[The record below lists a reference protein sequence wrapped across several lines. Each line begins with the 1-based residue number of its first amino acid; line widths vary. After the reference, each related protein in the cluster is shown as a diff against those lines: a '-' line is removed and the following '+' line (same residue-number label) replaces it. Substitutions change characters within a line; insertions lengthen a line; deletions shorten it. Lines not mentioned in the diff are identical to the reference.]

1 MLEYAPGVLNQ
12 VLCLLKTQL
21 QDQIQIKKKKMFNR
35 LPNKLRLQTK
45 TMHHLWLFNHLHD
58 KENTVMRL
66 QLFKEGQI
74 HLTSKQRPFK

>member
-45 TMHHLWLFNHLHD
+45 TMHHL
-58 KENTVMRL
+58 
-66 QLFKEGQI
+66 
-74 HLTSKQRPFK
+74 